1 MTTGSTLL
9 ITFDGLRRDRV
20 SAELMPNL
28 FRFMAEGSDFLNSRS
43 VFPSETRVAVTSTMT
58 GSPPAAHGVVAN
70 QFIHTVRPDG
80 LFRTSEWEDLDLA
93 AQAGQLLDRQ
103 TMGER
108 MAAAGKT
115 MAVVSTATKGASRM
129 MNSSAH
135 TLGQPVFSVH
145 GTPVSTPELH
155 DAVIAVLGDVP
166 PAEAPNS
173 ARITYATTALMEVI
187 YPRYEPDFCV
197 FWMNEPDTS
206 SHKFGVLGAETE
218 AAQRMADE
226 NFGRLLTWWHAGHG
240 PENIVVMSDH
250 GQITGQVQLETSDII
265 PAGFGRASIGS
276 FSGVYLHDKSDAR
289 KAELVDWLVRQD
301 FCGLVFASDA
311 EGRAI
316 VGALPCSAVRTDHS
330 RGADVSFTLRATN
343 CNKEFGADVDKCI
356 FVGGIPSGGGMHG
369 GLNRGELSTV
379 LTAQGPAY
387 RRQFKSDVPCW
398 LPDIIPTIL
407 ASMGLPADGS
417 EGRPLVE
424 ALVGDDP
431 RFGISPAVETR
442 ILSASLHGHEQYL
455 RQWVIEGKTIVD
467 CGWTE
472 GAGAWGK

>member
-1 MTTGSTLL
+1 MTVGSTLL

-43 VFPSETRVAVTSTMT
+43 IFPSETRVAVSSTMT
-58 GSPPAAHGVVAN
+58 GSAPAAHGVVAN
-70 QFIHTVRPDG
+70 QFIHAVRPEDI
-80 LFRTSEWEDLDLA
+80 FRTSEWEDLELA

-135 TLGQPVFSVH
+135 ILGQPVFSVH
-145 GTPVSTPELH
+145 GAPVSTPELH
-155 DAVIAVLGDVP
+155 DAVIAVLGNIP
-166 PAEAPNS
+166 PAEAPNN
-173 ARITYATTALMEVI
+173 ARIAYATTALMDVI

-206 SHKFGVLGAETE
+206 SHKFGVLSAETE
-218 AAQRMADE
+218 AAQRVADE
-226 NFGRLLTWWHAGHG
+226 NFGRLLAWWHTGHG

-265 PAGFGRASIGS
+265 SAEFGRASIGS
-276 FSGVYLHDKSDAR
+276 FSGVYLNDKSDAR
-289 KAELVDWLVRQD
+289 KAELVDWLVRQE

-311 EGRAI
+311 QGNAI
-316 VGALPCSAVRTDHS
+316 AGALPCSAVHTDHP

-343 CNKEFGADVDKCI
+343 CNEVFGADSDKCI
-356 FVGGIPSGGGMHG
+356 FASGIHLGGGMHG

-379 LTAQGPAY
+379 LAAQGPAY
-387 RRQFKSDVPCW
+387 RSHFKSQVPCW

-407 ASMGLPADGS
+407 TTMGLPTDGCD
-417 EGRPLVE
+417 GRPMVE
-424 ALVGDDP
+424 ALIGDDL
-431 RFGISPAVETR
+431 RFGISPAIEIRTF
-442 ILSASLHGHEQYL
+442 SASLHGHEQYL

-472 GAGAWGK
+472 GVGAWAK

>member
-28 FRFMAEGSDFLNSRS
+28 FRFMAEGSNFLASRS
-43 VFPSETRVAVTSTMT
+43 IFPSETRVAVTSTMT
-58 GSPPAAHGVVAN
+58 GSPPGAHGVVAN
-70 QFIHTVRPDG
+70 QFIHPVRSDD

-93 AQAGQLLDRQ
+93 AAAGQLLDRQ

-135 TLGQPVFSVH
+135 ALSQPVFSTH
-145 GTPVSTPELH
+145 GTPVSTPQVH
-155 DAVIAVLGDVP
+155 DAVTALLGDIP
-166 PAEAPNS
+166 PADAPNS
-173 ARITYATTALMEVI
+173 ARVTYATDALMQVI
-187 YPRYEPDFCV
+187 YPQYRPDFCI

-218 AAQRMADE
+218 AAMRMADD
-226 NFGRLLTWWHAGHG
+226 NFGRILGWWHAGNG

-250 GQITGQVQLETSDII
+250 GQITGHAQLETLDIV
-265 PAGFGRASIGS
+265 PAEFGRASIGS
-276 FSGVYLHDKSDAR
+276 FSGVYLDDASDVR
-289 KAELVDWLVRQD
+289 KAELVDWLVQQD

-311 EGRAI
+311 QGNAI
-316 VGALPCSAVRTDHS
+316 AGALPWSAVRNDHP
-330 RGADVSFTLRATN
+330 RGADVGFTLKATN
-343 CNKEFGADVDKCI
+343 SSEHYGPDLDGCI
-356 FVGGIPSGGGMHG
+356 FAAWITPGGGMHG

-379 LTAQGPAY
+379 LAAQGRAY
-387 RRQFKSDVPCW
+387 RTGYASDVPCW
-398 LPDIIPTIL
+398 LPDITPTIL
-407 ASMGLPADGS
+407 TTMGLSTEGS

-431 RFGISPAVETR
+431 RFGIAPVVEMRT
-442 ILSASLHGHEQYL
+442 LSASLHGHEQHL
-455 RQWVIEGKTIVD
+455 RQWVIEGRTIVD
-467 CGWTE
+467 CGWTS
-472 GAGAWGK
+472 GSGAWAK